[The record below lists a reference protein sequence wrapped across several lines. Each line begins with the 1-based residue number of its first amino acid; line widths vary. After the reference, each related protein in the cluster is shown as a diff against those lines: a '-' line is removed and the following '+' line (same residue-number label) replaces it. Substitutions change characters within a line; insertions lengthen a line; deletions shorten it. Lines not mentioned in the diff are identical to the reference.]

1 MHKNRCYLGID
12 TSNYTTSVALCSE
25 GGEILKNFK
34 ILLGVADG
42 ERGLRQSDAVFSH
55 INNFPQLAEW
65 IREAAFDK
73 EIIAIGYSATPRPA
87 DGSYMPCFLVGK
99 AVAEMLASV
108 LSVPVYPFSHQE
120 GHIMAAVY
128 SSGNH
133 SLLTRDFFAFHVS
146 GGTTEIV
153 RVTPKTAGF
162 TCELIGGTSDLN
174 AGQAIDRIG
183 VKLGLHFPCGKELE
197 KLATENDK
205 KVPKPKISVQGTKC
219 NLSGLENMADKLY
232 ATTADKAL
240 TAAFTLDFVANTL
253 FALSENLRTE
263 ASDTP
268 ILYAGGVMSNM
279 RIKKRLSALEQTN
292 FSEPQF
298 SADNAAGIA
307 LLTKMAHESNEDY
320 HENL

>member
-1 MHKNRCYLGID
+1 MRKNGCYLGID
-12 TSNYTTSVALCSE
+12 TSNYTTSVALCTE
-25 GGEILKNFK
+25 DGEIIENFK

-55 INNFPQLAEW
+55 IKNFPQLAEW
-65 IREAAFDK
+65 VRKAAADREV
-73 EIIAIGYSATPRPA
+73 IAIGYSATPRPA

-99 AVAEMLASV
+99 AVAEMLAAV
-108 LSVPVYPFSHQE
+108 LNVPAHPFSHQE

-128 SSGNH
+128 SSGNYT
-133 SLLTRDFFAFHVS
+133 LLEQDFFAFHVS
-146 GGTTEIV
+146 GGTTEII
-153 RVTPKTAGF
+153 RVSPQTAGF
-162 TCELIGGTSDLN
+162 SCELVGGTLDLN

-197 KLATENDK
+197 KLAASNIK

-232 ATTADKAL
+232 ASTSEKEL
-240 TAAFTLDFVANTL
+240 VAAFTLDFIAETL
-253 FALSENLRTE
+253 FALSENLRMG
-263 ASDTP
+263 APSMP
-268 ILYAGGVMSNM
+268 ILYAGGVMSNQ
-279 RIKKRLSALEQTN
+279 RIKKRLSALDHTN

-307 LLTKMAHESNEDY
+307 LLCKMANETN
-320 HENL
+320 EEK